1 MITLVNGVDPRG
13 KSIPELQPLFSS
25 QRPEQMTLQ
34 IDRAGKTKTLS
45 FSLAEASDVLHRNH
59 RELHKGKII
68 PAGMPPEYPNCED

>member
-1 MITLVNGVDPRG
+1 
-13 KSIPELQPLFSS
+13 
-25 QRPEQMTLQ
+25 MTLQ